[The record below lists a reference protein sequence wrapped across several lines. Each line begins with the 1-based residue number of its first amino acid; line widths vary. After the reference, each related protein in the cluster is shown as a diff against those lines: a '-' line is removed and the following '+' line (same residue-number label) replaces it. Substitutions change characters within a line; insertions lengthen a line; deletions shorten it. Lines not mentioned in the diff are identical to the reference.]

1 MERQVTSWEAA
12 GTPGRAGEV
21 LPLCTE
27 SPEKWAS
34 HLRRKRLPE
43 GGVIRDEVDRGVSR
57 ASESRGYAPARGNM
71 TWSQIE
77 INSIWLKL

>member
-21 LPLCTE
+21 LPLCTK

-34 HLRRKRLPE
+34 HLRGKRIPE
-43 GGVIRDEVDRGVSR
+43 GGVIGDEVDRGVSQ

-71 TWSQIE
+71 TRSQIE